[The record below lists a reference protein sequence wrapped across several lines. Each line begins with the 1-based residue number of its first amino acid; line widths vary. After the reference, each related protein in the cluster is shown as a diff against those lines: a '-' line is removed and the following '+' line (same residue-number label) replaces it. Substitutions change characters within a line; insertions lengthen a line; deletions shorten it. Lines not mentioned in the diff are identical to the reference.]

1 MEDRRSG
8 EEARKDRVELRG
20 NLYMATYDDI
30 FGSGSGGKSYLKI
43 QTEDQKVEAIFLDW
57 QKVDQ
62 TFDDRKPKFMVQ
74 LEDGGPWKAMRRSEF
89 DESEV
94 NAWFPAKDIQLKLL
108 VDGKEMYHTLSKTA
122 EEAFK
127 DALKKAGGI
136 EEGDTIGIWLV
147 STAKK
152 PYTWKYMIARQES

>member
-1 MEDRRSG
+1 
-8 EEARKDRVELRG
+8 
-20 NLYMATYDDI
+20 MATYDDI
-30 FGSGSGGKSYLKI
+30 FGSGSGGKNWLKI
-43 QTEDQKVEAIFLDW
+43 NVEDQKVEAIFLDW
-57 QKVDQ
+57 SKVPQ

-74 LEDGGPWKAMRRSEF
+74 LESGGPWKAMRESEF
-89 DESEV
+89 DKDSV
-94 NAWFPAKDIQLKLL
+94 NAHFPAMDIQLRLM
-108 VDGKEMYHTLSKTA
+108 VDGVEMYHTLSKTA

-147 STAKK
+147 STSKK